1 VPTDASLLP
10 IAYLGSGTEADFD
23 KLCRFQVVAVI
34 DSACWQNPSLPAHA
48 MCTNSTH
55 EEDRIIAISS
65 KLKQQCPAVTTQ
77 MYLNSLMNFYWYKL
91 HGEFRG
97 ANASQ
102 LLHDVNG
109 ELVRVLQDG
118 GNPNQTVW
126 DWGQAETRGKFLAL
140 ADRAVGSGITS
151 FFLDKASVSTHNTS
165 EHGRQIC
172 VDNQPLRHCSGTV
185 SEAVGDAWDAGHKQ
199 VVL

>member
-1 VPTDASLLP
+1 MSSGNDTDVPVPEQPHELLLAQATRRVP
-10 IAYLGSGTEADFD
+10 GCE
-23 KLCRFQVVAVI
+23 
-34 DSACWQNPSLPAHA
+34 
-48 MCTNSTH
+48 
-55 EEDRIIAISS
+55 
-65 KLKQQCPAVTTQ
+65 
-77 MYLNSLMNFYWYKL
+77 
-91 HGEFRG
+91 
-97 ANASQ
+97 NASQ
-102 LLHDVNG
+102 LLHNANG

-126 DWGQAETRGKFLAL
+126 DWGQAETKGKFLAL

-172 VDNQPLRHCSGTV
+172 VDNQPLRHCSATV